1 MRYVV
6 DENNYV
12 KAISFGTIMEYNECV
27 CVEYTGSVPS
37 GWNDLEAWY
46 FDEGNKLWRWQI
58 VDGDLTLDESA
69 VAPDEGSWFGPDM
82 YEAVKIAGVNSTTL
96 EVTLPGGTDKLAG
109 FFMYLSEATTTN
121 DFSSS
126 RVLSMYVSVLE
137 SRIDTVYYTS
147 SRPTFYEGDYSGLT
161 LDGDVVKFDLRK
173 ICGGTVYFVAR
184 EYTIYPFYSR

>member
-58 VDGDLTLDESA
+58 VDGELVTDESA
-69 VAPDEGSWFGPDM
+69 VPPDEGSWLGPDM
-82 YEAVKIAGVNSTTL
+82 YEAVKFTGDNKTTL

-109 FFMYLSEATTTN
+109 FFMYLSDGTLTN
-121 DFSSS
+121 EFSTS
-126 RVLSMYVSVLE
+126 RALSMYVSVLE
-137 SRIDTVYYTS
+137 SRIDTVYYS
-147 SRPTFYEGDYSGLT
+147 GDRPTYKEGDYSGLT
-161 LDGDVVKFDLRK
+161 LDGDVVKFDLYK
-173 ICGGTVYFVAR
+173 IHRGMVYFVAR
-184 EYTIYPFYSR
+184 EYTIYPFYLK